1 MHKTISI
8 GFLLTFI
15 FIGCGS
21 NSSDSIPSDTSEQSS
36 STAMT
41 SQSSSTPETINSST
55 PPTPTSNDSQSILP
69 TPIDE
74 GTDSTM
80 SSK

>member
-8 GFLLTFI
+8 GFLLTLI
-15 FIGCGS
+15 LIGCGS
-21 NSSDSIPSDTSEQSS
+21 NSSDSIPSETPEQSS

-41 SQSSSTPETINSST
+41 SQSSSTPETNNSPT
-55 PPTPTSNDSQSILP
+55 PPTTASNDSQSILP

-74 GTDSTM
+74 GTSSTM
-80 SSK
+80 PSK